1 MKSTFSIFAAAALF
15 SLCMV
20 QAAENYS
27 LWPRR
32 PAELEQARRLV
43 AEKKGGEAVH
53 LIQPYLHENGI
64 AGREARQIAGGVNV
78 PRYLSR
84 LHPKA
89 QVYTVQRGDTLVKIA
104 ATQKCPMDLLMLLN
118 GVVDPGGLK
127 IGQKLVLVPME
138 LRMEIRP
145 KQREICVW
153 HGETLVADYN
163 LTAADG
169 LKKNAYGETELAAR
183 DGYLQGARLPAR
195 SFQYPASDRVL
206 VLANG
211 ITLAGEQALSGTV
224 LRMNQRELNE
234 LALLLGV
241 GNSVSII
248 DDTPAA
254 GK

>member
-1 MKSTFSIFAAAALF
+1 MKSTFSIFAAAVCF
-15 SLCMV
+15 SLSLV
-20 QAAENYS
+20 QAADNYS

-43 AEKKGGEAVH
+43 AERKGGEAVH
-53 LIQPYLHENGI
+53 LIQPYLRENGI
-64 AGREARQIAGGVNV
+64 AGREARQIAGSVNV

-104 ATQKCPMDLLMLLN
+104 AVQKCPLDLLMLLN

-138 LRMEIRP
+138 LQMEIRP
-145 KQREICVW
+145 KQREVCVW
-153 HGETLVADYN
+153 HGDTLVADYN
-163 LTAADG
+163 LNSVDG
-169 LKKNAYGETELAAR
+169 LKKSAYGNTELAAR

-211 ITLAGEQALSGTV
+211 VSLAGEQNVSGAV
-224 LRMNQRELNE
+224 LRMNQQELNE

-248 DDTPAA
+248 DEAPVA